1 LKVIPTNSKRITDVK
16 ITSLSGAIISK
27 QKGDEVNI
35 ATVPPGLYIV
45 KIIFDNKSFA
55 VKKWIKYWYYENN
68 KNIFAFFICFFEFNW
83 LLTNNDK
90 LKINLPAD
98 QLIEKS
104 KDNNEY
110 HQIQWKTDYKT
121 QEPGNPEL
129 PVYRVTY
136 VLPVNS
142 KFKEVIFTNKEKKVL
157 DKDVLIAPVQ
167 QPIPTNYSLF
177 VPRTLP
183 NLNSTLTD

>member
-1 LKVIPTNSKRITDVK
+1 
-16 ITSLSGAIISK
+16 
-27 QKGDEVNI
+27 
-35 ATVPPGLYIV
+35 
-45 KIIFDNKSFA
+45 
-55 VKKWIKYWYYENN
+55 
-68 KNIFAFFICFFEFNW
+68 
-83 LLTNNDK
+83 
-90 LKINLPAD
+90 LPAD